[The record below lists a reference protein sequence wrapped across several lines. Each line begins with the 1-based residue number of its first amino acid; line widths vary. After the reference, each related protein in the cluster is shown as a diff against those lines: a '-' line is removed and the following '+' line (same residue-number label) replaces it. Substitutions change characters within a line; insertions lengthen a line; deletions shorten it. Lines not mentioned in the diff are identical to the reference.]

1 MCLFLLLLEYCAMC
15 HNHIIIIL
23 YWNRPL
29 STEHKIQTENFADD
43 MYTIWLYSKI
53 GMNSID
59 Q

>member
-1 MCLFLLLLEYCAMC
+1 MG
-15 HNHIIIIL
+15 HNHIIIL
-23 YWNRPL
+23 YWHRPL
-29 STEHKIQTENFADD
+29 STEHKIQPENFADD